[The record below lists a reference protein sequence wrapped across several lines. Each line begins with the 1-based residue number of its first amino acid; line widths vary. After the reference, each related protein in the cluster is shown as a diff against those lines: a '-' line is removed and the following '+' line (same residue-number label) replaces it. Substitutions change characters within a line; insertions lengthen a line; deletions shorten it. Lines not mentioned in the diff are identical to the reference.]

1 MCCSC
6 ALPCFDFCLSTDS
19 AQANLLK
26 CFPATPSSP
35 SGKRPAR
42 PGYADTG
49 QSYTSSL
56 LEDGQ
61 LSLNAALTDADKPQ
75 RTGYRVSGSIVECST
90 HPHTETSTDTPKCQ
104 QAPRRAFHTFP
115 THKSSPRAGSVHRRT
130 RPADGNVTEVCRGS
144 ERNGTK
150 QKKKRNQIHPLLY
163 REL

>member
-19 AQANLLK
+19 ALANLLK
-26 CFPATPSSP
+26 CFPATPSTP
-35 SGKRPAR
+35 SGKRLAR

-115 THKSSPRAGSVHRRT
+115 QGGANFPRLSTLAGLGKIMCSH
-130 RPADGNVTEVCRGS
+130 D
-144 ERNGTK
+144 
-150 QKKKRNQIHPLLY
+150 Q
-163 REL
+163 